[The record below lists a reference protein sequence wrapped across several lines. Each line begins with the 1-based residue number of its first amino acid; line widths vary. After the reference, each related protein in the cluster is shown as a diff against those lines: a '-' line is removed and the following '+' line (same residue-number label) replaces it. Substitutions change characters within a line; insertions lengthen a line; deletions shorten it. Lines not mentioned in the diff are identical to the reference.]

1 MSRMP
6 DVQWFYVIVLMIMA
20 VIYRLQQDN
29 RRNAQHR
36 GYWYPKTVNLGT
48 VGTDELAA
56 QIQRNCSVKRSDV
69 RAVLT
74 ELAEVIQDKL
84 QASHRVRLDG
94 IGSFKIGFS
103 SRGAESPGAFCA
115 RKHVKSLHVIFTPE
129 LQRGDDGRHVK
140 ALLNGATVKEAP
152 KNSAKPTPQP

>member
-1 MSRMP
+1 
-6 DVQWFYVIVLMIMA
+6 MA

-48 VGTDELAA
+48 VGTDELATL
-56 QIQRNCSVKRSDV
+56 IQRNCSVKRSDV
-69 RAVLT
+69 KAVLT
-74 ELAEVIQDKL
+74 ELAEVMQDKL

-103 SRGAESPGAFCA
+103 SRGAVTAASFCA

-140 ALLNGATVKEAP
+140 ALLNGAMVQEAP
-152 KNSAKPTPQP
+152 KNAVGKSRDGETE